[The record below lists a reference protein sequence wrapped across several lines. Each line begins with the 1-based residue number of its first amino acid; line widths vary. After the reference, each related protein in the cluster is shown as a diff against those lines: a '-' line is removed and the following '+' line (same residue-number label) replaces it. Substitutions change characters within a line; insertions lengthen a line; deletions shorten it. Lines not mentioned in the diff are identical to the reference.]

1 MRPSNELASGRIM
14 FSRIVVCLVI
24 IVLLSTVAESQQ
36 PDKIPRIGYLS
47 LRQGIEPREE
57 AFQKGL
63 RELGYVEGKNIVIEW
78 RFAQGRADLLP
89 QLATELV
96 QLKPDVI
103 VAAGTQAVRTLK
115 QITSTI
121 PVVIGQVGD
130 PVQLGFVASLA
141 RPGGNI
147 TGFSTISS
155 RLAGK
160 WLELLKEAFPQIDR
174 IAFIRDARNPGT
186 VDALKELESTA
197 QTMGVQVRDLG
208 LRRADDLANTM
219 QAAHKWRAE
228 GLIVMAAGVFVTR
241 RDRER
246 FAKLETKSR
255 LPAIHSAPEIV
266 EVGGLMS
273 YFTDVPEQF
282 RRAATYVDKILK
294 GSNTAELPVEQPQ
307 KFEFIINLKTAKEI
321 GLRIPPHV
329 LARADRVIN

>member
-1 MRPSNELASGRIM
+1 MKLLW
-14 FSRIVVCLVI
+14 LVI
-24 IVLLSTVAESQQ
+24 FFLLGSFHVAEAQQ
-36 PDKIPRIGYLS
+36 PGKVPRIGYLS

-78 RFAQGRADLLP
+78 RFAQGRASLLP
-89 QLATELV
+89 QLAAELV
-96 QLKPDVI
+96 HLKPDVI
-103 VAAGTQAVRTLK
+103 VAAGTQAVRTVK

-130 PVQLGFVASLA
+130 PVKLGFVASLA

-160 WLELLKEAFPQIDR
+160 WLELLKEAFPQIAR
-174 IAFIRDARNPGT
+174 VAFVRDARNPGT
-186 VDALKELESTA
+186 VEALKELEA
-197 QTMGVQVRDLG
+197 AARAMGVQVQDLG
-208 LRRADDLANTM
+208 LRRADELEKTM
-219 QAAHKWRAE
+219 QAARNWRAE
-228 GLIVMAAGVFVTR
+228 GLIVMTAGVFITR

-246 FAKLETKSR
+246 FAKLEIKSR
-255 LPAIHSAPEIV
+255 LPAMHSAPEIV
-266 EVGGLMS
+266 QVGGLMS

-294 GSNTAELPVEQPQ
+294 GSNTAELPVEQPA
-307 KFEFIINLKTAKEI
+307 KFQFIINLKTAKQS
-321 GLRIPPHV
+321 GLTIPPNV
-329 LARADRVIN
+329 LARADRVIK

>member
-1 MRPSNELASGRIM
+1 MKLLW
-14 FSRIVVCLVI
+14 LVI
-24 IVLLSTVAESQQ
+24 FFLLGSFHVAEAQ
-36 PDKIPRIGYLS
+36 PGKVPRIGYLS

-78 RFAQGRADLLP
+78 RFAQGRASLLP
-89 QLATELV
+89 QLAAELV
-96 QLKPDVI
+96 HLKPDVI
-103 VAAGTQAVRTLK
+103 VAAGTQAIRTVK
-115 QITSTI
+115 QATRTI
-121 PVVIGQVGD
+121 PIVIGQVGD
-130 PVQLGFVASLA
+130 PVKLGFVASLA

-160 WLELLKEAFPQIDR
+160 WLELLKEAFPQITR
-174 IAFIRDARNPGT
+174 VAFVRDARNPGT

-197 QTMGVQVRDLG
+197 PVMGVQVQDLG
-208 LRRADDLANTM
+208 LRRADDLENTM
-219 QAAHKWRAE
+219 QAARNWRAE

-246 FAKLETKSR
+246 FAKLEIKSR
-255 LPAIHSAPEIV
+255 LPAMHSAPEIV
-266 EVGGLMS
+266 QVGGLMS

-294 GSNTAELPVEQPQ
+294 GSNTAELPVEQPT
-307 KFEFIINLKTAKEI
+307 KFEFMVNLKTAKQI
-321 GLRIPPHV
+321 DVTIPPNV
-329 LARADRVIN
+329 LARADRVIK